1 MKAHTEEEF
10 KKLLKSL
17 FTEKKRVKELKRRLE
32 ESTIHK
38 SFQGKKKEREK
49 SDSSELLSKLE
60 KENAVMRAQL
70 EKVKPALRKMAEK
83 YREQNQ
89 GKKIKQLE
97 EQREEFLEQ
106 AYREMRELSRKNA
119 SLIEESSILEHEI
132 EDLKEEVKRAQ
143 TYVAKKVQ
151 ESTILRDL
159 VEKQKRQIE
168 EAFKNERKLKTV
180 IEKLQQEQTGQVY
193 ELSE

>member
-180 IEKLQQEQTGQVY
+180 IEKLKQEQTGQIY